1 MGSGRKYYPRPCVGR
16 DMSTPPGEYY
26 TEERWQNWIDRLDEE
41 EIDPEDED
49 SARLLL
55 NLQDDAAI
63 AVAKIITDHDD
74 DLLETESALEEIAD
88 IREIVLDEIDLDD
101 EETVMLIDGVQTS
114 LVCVFYA
121 AEEYIAEGPAEEG
134 TVIDYI
140 EAAAE
145 AEAEEDLDAA
155 LGYCVQ
161 AGTLVIDG
169 EELDVDAAAE
179 LEYGLVS
186 EWVNGLDSLQ
196 TAMSDPE
203 VVEED
208 EEAGE

>member
-1 MGSGRKYYPRPCVGR
+1 
-16 DMSTPPGEYY
+16 MSTPPGEYY
-26 TEERWQNWIDRLDEE
+26 TDERWQNWLDRIENE
-41 EIDPEDED
+41 GIDPEDED

-63 AVAKIITDHDD
+63 AVAKVLTDYDD
-74 DLLETESALEEIAD
+74 GELDEEAALSELVGV
-88 IREIVLDEIDLDD
+88 REIVLDEIGIDD
-101 EETVMLIDGVQTS
+101 EETLMLIDGVQTS

-121 AEEYIAEGPAEEG
+121 AEEYTAEGVADDA
-134 TVIDYI
+134 TVTDYVG
-140 EAAAE
+140 AAAD

-161 AGTLVIDG
+161 AGTRIIDG
-169 EELDVDAAAE
+169 DELPMEVVED

-186 EWVNGLDSLQ
+186 EWVNGLDSLR
-196 TAMSDPE
+196 TALSDPE

-208 EEAGE
+208 ED

>member
-1 MGSGRKYYPRPCVGR
+1 
-16 DMSTPPGEYY
+16 
-26 TEERWQNWIDRLDEE
+26 
-41 EIDPEDED
+41 
-49 SARLLL
+49 
-55 NLQDDAAI
+55 
-63 AVAKIITDHDD
+63 
-74 DLLETESALEEIAD
+74 
-88 IREIVLDEIDLDD
+88 
-101 EETVMLIDGVQTS
+101 MLVDGVQTS

-121 AEEYIAEGPAEEG
+121 AEEYVADGPAAEGEVVEY
-134 TVIDYI
+134 VQ
-140 EAAAE
+140 AAAD

-155 LGYCVQ
+155 LGYSVQ

-169 EELDVDAAAE
+169 EELPMDVAGE

-208 EEAGE
+208 EDAAE

>member
-1 MGSGRKYYPRPCVGR
+1 
-16 DMSTPPGEYY
+16 MSTPPGEYY
-26 TEERWQNWIDRLDEE
+26 TDERWQNWLDRIEDEGV
-41 EIDPEDED
+41 DPEDED

-63 AVAKIITDHDD
+63 AIAKILTDYEDGEIDD
-74 DLLETESALEEIAD
+74 ETTMNELAGV
-88 IREIVLDEIDLDD
+88 REIVLAEIEMDD
-101 EETVMLIDGVQTS
+101 EETLMLIDGVQTS

-121 AEEYIAEGPAEEG
+121 AEEYVAEGVADDA
-134 TVIDYI
+134 TVADYI
-140 EAAAE
+140 GAAAD

-161 AGTLVIDG
+161 AGTQVIDG
-169 EELDVDAAAE
+169 EELAMEVVED

-186 EWVNGLDSLQ
+186 EWVNGLDSLR
-196 TAMSDPE
+196 TALSDPE

-208 EEAGE
+208 ED

>member
-1 MGSGRKYYPRPCVGR
+1 
-16 DMSTPPGEYY
+16 MSTPPGEYY
-26 TEERWQNWIDRLDEE
+26 TEERWQNWLDRIEE
-41 EIDPEDED
+41 EGVDPEDED

-63 AVAKIITDHDD
+63 AIAKILTDYEDGTLD
-74 DLLETESALEEIAD
+74 EETTLDELAGV
-88 IREIVLDEIDLDD
+88 REIVLDDIEMDD
-101 EETVMLIDGVQTS
+101 EETLMLIDGVQTS

-121 AEEYIAEGPAEEG
+121 AEEYVAEGPADEA
-134 TVIDYI
+134 TVADYVG
-140 EAAAE
+140 AAAD

-161 AGTLVIDG
+161 AGTRIIDG
-169 EELDVDAAAE
+169 DELAMDVAE
-179 LEYGLVS
+179 DLEYGLVS

-203 VVEED
+203 VVEEED
-208 EEAGE
+208 ED